1 MFSTM
6 QEAFVVIYRQR
17 ARKMRV
23 YLIAGEPSG
32 DKLGAELMAGL
43 SRCTSH
49 KLEFCGVGG
58 PLMEEQGLASLF
70 PISDIAVMGVGEI
83 LAKYLFLKKRIKNTV
98 DDIQRL
104 RPDVLITID
113 SPEFSL
119 RVARMVRKK
128 LFVNTIHYV
137 APTVWAWRPKRAKRM
152 SGYVDHIL
160 ALFPF
165 EPAYMK
171 RAGISC
177 DFVGHPVAEE
187 KMPDQRL
194 VRKFRKEYKI
204 SADDKLIAFL
214 PGSRKSEVDRLM
226 PIFKKVSSNLFSQR
240 FNIRI
245 VIVVA
250 PAVKKILLE
259 SLREWGSSVIVVTNN
274 DLSNDEFQKLK
285 RIVFASCDLALAASG
300 TVSLEL
306 ASTETPMV
314 IVYDMGF
321 LSRIVFRFLIRV
333 NSVNLVNL
341 ISNQRKIPEFI
352 GNNCK
357 PDKIVHALLNEL
369 DNPTVQKSV
378 MRKSLELLKV
388 RGTCSGIVAANSV
401 INFLETRKH

>member
-1 MFSTM
+1 
-6 QEAFVVIYRQR
+6 
-17 ARKMRV
+17 MRV

-43 SRCTSH
+43 ISCAPYE
-49 KLEFCGVGG
+49 LEFCGVGG
-58 PLMEEQGLASLF
+58 PLMEEQGLSSLF
-70 PISDIAVMGVGEI
+70 SINDIAVMGIGEI
-83 LAKYLFLKKRIKNTV
+83 LAKYSFLKERIKNTV
-98 DDIQRL
+98 NDILKLQ
-104 RPDVLITID
+104 PDVLITID
-113 SPEFSL
+113 APEFSL
-119 RVARMVRKK
+119 RVAKMVRQK

-165 EPAYMK
+165 EPPYME

-187 KMPDQRL
+187 KLPDRHL
-194 VRKFRKEYKI
+194 VKKFRQEHELNEN
-204 SADDKLIAFL
+204 DKLIAFL
-214 PGSRKSEVDRLM
+214 PGSRRSEVDRLM
-226 PIFKKVSSNLFSQR
+226 PVFRSVSSNLISQR
-240 FNIRI
+240 LNIKI
-245 VIVVA
+245 VIVAA
-250 PAVKKILLE
+250 PAVKNILQE
-259 SLREWGSSVIVVTNN
+259 SLREWETRVIVVTND
-274 DLSNDEFQKLK
+274 DLSNNDFQKLK

-306 ASTETPMV
+306 AATETPMV
-314 IVYDMGF
+314 IAYDMGF
-321 LSRIVFRFLIRV
+321 LSRMIFRFLIRV

-341 ISNQRKIPEFI
+341 ISNQRLIPEFI

-357 PDKIVHALLNEL
+357 PDKIVQALLNEL

-388 RGTCSGIVAANSV
+388 SGASSGIAAANSV
-401 INFLETRKH
+401 INFLETRKT

>member
-1 MFSTM
+1 M
-6 QEAFVVIYRQR
+6 
-17 ARKMRV
+17 KV

-43 SRCTSH
+43 ISCAPYE
-49 KLEFCGVGG
+49 LEFCGVGG
-58 PLMEEQGLASLF
+58 PLMEEQGLNSLF
-70 PISDIAVMGVGEI
+70 PINDIAVMGIGEI
-83 LAKYLFLKKRIKNTV
+83 LAKYSFLKERIKNTV
-98 DDIQRL
+98 NDIL
-104 RPDVLITID
+104 KLKPDVLITID
-113 SPEFSL
+113 APEFSL
-119 RVARMVRKK
+119 RVAKMVRQK

-165 EPAYMK
+165 EPPYME

-187 KMPDQRL
+187 KLPDRHL
-194 VRKFRKEYKI
+194 VKKFRQEHELNEN
-204 SADDKLIAFL
+204 DKLIAFL
-214 PGSRKSEVDRLM
+214 PGSRRSEVDRLM
-226 PIFKKVSSNLFSQR
+226 PVFRSVSSNLISQR
-240 FNIRI
+240 LNIK
-245 VIVVA
+245 IVVVAA
-250 PAVKKILLE
+250 PAVKNILQE
-259 SLREWGSSVIVVTNN
+259 SLREWETRVIVVTND
-274 DLSNDEFQKLK
+274 DLSNNDFQKLK

-306 ASTETPMV
+306 AATETPMV
-314 IVYDMGF
+314 IAYDMGF
-321 LSRIVFRFLIRV
+321 LSRMIFRFLVRV

-341 ISNQRKIPEFI
+341 ISNQRLIPEFI

-357 PDKIVHALLNEL
+357 PDKIVQALLNEL

-388 RGTCSGIVAANSV
+388 SGASSGIAAANSV
-401 INFLETRKH
+401 INFLETRKT

>member
-1 MFSTM
+1 M
-6 QEAFVVIYRQR
+6 
-17 ARKMRV
+17 KV

-43 SRCTSH
+43 ISCAPYE
-49 KLEFCGVGG
+49 LEFCGVGG
-58 PLMEEQGLASLF
+58 PLMEEQGLSSLF
-70 PISDIAVMGVGEI
+70 PINDIAVMGVGEI
-83 LAKYLFLKKRIKNTV
+83 LAKYSFLKKRIKNTV
-98 DDIQRL
+98 DDIL
-104 RPDVLITID
+104 KLKPDVLITVD
-113 SPEFSL
+113 APEFSL
-119 RVARMVRKK
+119 RVARMVRQK

-165 EPAYMK
+165 EPPYMK

-187 KMPDQRL
+187 KLPDRRL
-194 VRKFRKEYKI
+194 VNKFRQEHEI
-204 SADDKLIAFL
+204 SENDKLIAFL
-214 PGSRKSEVDRLM
+214 PGSRRSEVDRLM
-226 PIFKKVSSNLFSQR
+226 PVFRSVSSNLISQSL
-240 FNIRI
+240 NIRI
-245 VIVVA
+245 VIVAA
-250 PAVKKILLE
+250 PAVKNILLE
-259 SLREWGSSVIVVTNN
+259 SLREWETRVIVVTND
-274 DLSNDEFQKLK
+274 DLSNNEFQKLK

-306 ASTETPMV
+306 AATETPMV
-314 IVYDMGF
+314 IAYDMGF
-321 LSRIVFRFLIRV
+321 LSRMVFRFLIRV

-341 ISNQRKIPEFI
+341 ISNQLIIPEFI

-369 DNPTVQKSV
+369 DNSTVQKSV

-388 RGTCSGIVAANSV
+388 SGASSGIAAANSV
-401 INFLETRKH
+401 INFLETRKT